1 MAHVDS
7 NPDGTPARRSSVSVS
22 GNSIP
27 PRTYHRPLRSSAVVI
42 PPRVKD
48 RTVRLMVATAIGVA
62 LMLGLLM
69 LAVKFAQRDWSQKNQ
84 RAKTSHAPKAS
95 AATADSAA
103 TLKAAEG
110 WKYELPASATQR
122 QLARLAT
129 TPLSSNHW
137 LILARGLS
145 DKDNP
150 QMVIACLRMAMAIS
164 GENAELKN
172 DLGAVYLQQKRMKEA
187 GAQFRAAEQI
197 LPGFA
202 PARFNRALC
211 ALAERDPEKAVRLLG
226 QYLGQRPTDISAL
239 RLQSTLLSQLGRPL
253 EALLMLEKFLK
264 DQPPQQPLFLEA
276 AVLAA
281 RLGQNGNAIRYLE
294 TALDGNSIQSVVRTY
309 QSAVFRDI
317 RLSGEGDKLAGRMA
331 DKARAAFGTPVPDT
345 EIQPLRATTP
355 EIKIR

>member
-1 MAHVDS
+1 M
-7 NPDGTPARRSSVSVS
+7 S
-22 GNSIP
+22 GNPIP
-27 PRTYHRPLRSSAVVI
+27 PRTYHRPLRNSAVVI

-69 LAVKFAQRDWSQKNQ
+69 LAVQYAQRDWSQKNQ
-84 RAKTSHAPKAS
+84 RAKTSHAPKSSASATDS
-95 AATADSAA
+95 AATA
-103 TLKAAEG
+103 LAAEG
-110 WKYELPASATQR
+110 WTYELPASATQR

-129 TPLSSNHW
+129 SRLSANDW

-145 DKDNP
+145 NKEYP
-150 QMVIACLRMAMAIS
+150 QLVIASLRMAMAVS

-172 DLGAVYLQQKRMKEA
+172 DFGAVYLQQKRMKEA
-187 GAQFRAAEQI
+187 SAQFRAAEQI

-202 PARFNRALC
+202 PARFNLALC
-211 ALAERDPEKAVRLLG
+211 AIAERDPEKAVRLLG
-226 QYLGQRPTDISAL
+226 QYLGQRPADVAAL

-253 EALLMLEKFLK
+253 EALHMLEKFLK

-294 TALDGNSIQSVVRTY
+294 TALNGNSIQAVVRTY
-309 QSAVFRDI
+309 QSTVFREI
-317 RLSGEGDKLAGRMA
+317 RLSGEGDKLSARMA